1 MAASEC
7 GPLAQT
13 GGLADVVRALPPALV
28 RRGFRV
34 RRFVPAYGSID
45 RSSFRPEAEPL
56 PVPLGPARVPVRFLS
71 RTEPDGVVTTL
82 VVAEEMFARDG
93 IYGPPGG
100 EFPDNPR
107 RFLLLSRAVHELW
120 RRAAAGRPHPAAA
133 DGVPAVLHV
142 HDWHTAAVPLWA
154 RSGAGAVAAGG
165 GAGRGA
171 PATVLTL
178 HNVGYQGRCDASD
191 LAWLS
196 LDREAAARA
205 LRPGIL
211 EDHGG
216 LNLLKAGIAC
226 ADRIA
231 AVSPT
236 YAREIRTPEGGFGLH
251 ETLRA
256 RGDAVTGILNGA
268 DYDVWDPRRDPHL
281 PRPYGPGDPA
291 PKAEAARAL
300 RTAFGL
306 PQSDRPILGVV
317 SRLVHQ
323 KGIDLVPAAARE
335 LLEIGADL
343 AVLGTG
349 EPEIADA
356 LRRLRDARPD
366 RVGLR
371 LEFSEALAHLVTAGS
386 DLFLLPSRYEPCGLT
401 QMHALRYGTIPVA
414 RRTGGLADTIRD
426 ETASPGR
433 GNGFLFDAV
442 AASDL
447 AEAARRA
454 LALRASNATAWRDLQ
469 KRAMAEDFSWDRAAG
484 EYAALYRAAG
494 VPG

>member
-1 MAASEC
+1 
-7 GPLAQT
+7 
-13 GGLADVVRALPPALV
+13 
-28 RRGFRV
+28 
-34 RRFVPAYGSID
+34 
-45 RSSFRPEAEPL
+45 
-56 PVPLGPARVPVRFLS
+56 
-71 RTEPDGVVTTL
+71 
-82 VVAEEMFARDG
+82 
-93 IYGPPGG
+93 
-100 EFPDNPR
+100 
-107 RFLLLSRAVHELW
+107 
-120 RRAAAGRPHPAAA
+120 
-133 DGVPAVLHV
+133 
-142 HDWHTAAVPLWA
+142 
-154 RSGAGAVAAGG
+154 
-165 GAGRGA
+165 
-171 PATVLTL
+171 VLTL

-191 LAWLS
+191 LAWLA
-196 LDREAAARA
+196 LDRDVAARA

-281 PRPYGPGDPA
+281 PHPYGPGDPA

-300 RTAFGL
+300 RSAFGL
-306 PQSDRPILGVV
+306 PKSDRPILGVV

-323 KGIDLVPAAARE
+323 KGIDLVPAAAKE
-335 LLEIGADL
+335 LLEAGADL

-349 EPEIADA
+349 EPEIAEA

-454 LALRASNATAWRDLQ
+454 LALRASAPDAWHSL
-469 KRAMAEDFSWDRAAG
+469 KLRAMAEDFSWDRAAG
-484 EYAALYRAAG
+484 EYEALYRAAG
-494 VPG
+494 APA